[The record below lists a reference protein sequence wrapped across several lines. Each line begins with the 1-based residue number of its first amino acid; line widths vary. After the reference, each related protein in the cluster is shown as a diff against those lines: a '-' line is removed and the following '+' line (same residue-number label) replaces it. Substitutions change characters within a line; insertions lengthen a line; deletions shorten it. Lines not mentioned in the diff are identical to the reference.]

1 MKTTF
6 VKCLC
11 LTLFAAG
18 SLLAGEPAG
27 QKLRQELS
35 HSPDRCMEVF
45 QDGKADPALRRTAFR
60 FLLES
65 PRAEEVLNSGMKDTD
80 SVIRC
85 RAIYELFQRQGV
97 NSYEFLKA
105 AAVSETN
112 PQAAL
117 ILLGCAKNFP
127 DKEKSRELLTELAQ
141 KSKVR
146 DVRRSANRIVDFPFF
161 REVRLLRN
169 DPTHDHEVVTVMSVP
184 LPQEGWRF
192 HTDPME
198 NGHHKGWFE
207 SDFNDSKW
215 KQLKVGVWETQ
226 GYHGYDGIAWY
237 RIRFTMPPKS
247 ECAAVELHFGA
258 VDEAAWVWL
267 NGKFVGQ
274 HDIGTSGW
282 DRPFDLNIT
291 DEINWDGE
299 NVLVVRVEDTAA
311 AGGIWKPIVVNLVK

>member
-1 MKTTF
+1 MKKAS
-6 VKCLC
+6 VKCLG
-11 LTLFAAG
+11 LALLAAG

-105 AAVSETN
+105 AAMSETN
-112 PQAAL
+112 PQAAP

-184 LPQEGWRF
+184 LPHDTSDRRF
-192 HTDPME
+192 SE
-198 NGHHKGWFE
+198 NRLALRRERRRAILGKTRLVYRLDAEALVGRRDRRGRAEHCL
-207 SDFNDSKW
+207 SDS
-215 KQLKVGVWETQ
+215 VG
-226 GYHGYDGIAWY
+226 
-237 RIRFTMPPKS
+237 R
-247 ECAAVELHFGA
+247 
-258 VDEAAWVWL
+258 
-267 NGKFVGQ
+267 
-274 HDIGTSGW
+274 
-282 DRPFDLNIT
+282 
-291 DEINWDGE
+291 
-299 NVLVVRVEDTAA
+299 
-311 AGGIWKPIVVNLVK
+311 

>member
-1 MKTTF
+1 MKKTS
-6 VKCLC
+6 VKCLG
-11 LTLFAAG
+11 LALLAAG
-18 SLLAGEPAG
+18 SLLAGEPDG
-27 QKLRQELS
+27 QKLREELS
-35 HSPDRCMEVF
+35 RSPDRCAEVF
-45 QDGKADPALRRTAFR
+45 QDEKADPVLRRTAFR

-65 PRAEEVLNSGMKDTD
+65 PRAEEVLNSGMKDPDT
-80 SVIRC
+80 VIRC
-85 RAIYELFQRQGV
+85 RSIYELFQRQGV
-97 NSYEFLKA
+97 NSYELLKA
-105 AAVSETN
+105 AAVEEAD
-112 PQAAL
+112 PQSAL

-127 DKEKSRELLTELAQ
+127 DKEKSRELLTVLAQ

-146 DVRRSANRIVDFPFF
+146 DVRRSANRIVDFPFY
-161 REVRLLRN
+161 RENRLLRN
-169 DPTHDHEVVTVMSVP
+169 DPTHDHEVVTVSTIP

-198 NGHHKGWFE
+198 NGHHKGWF
-207 SDFNDSKW
+207 DPAFNDAKW
-215 KQLKVGVWETQ
+215 KQLKVGVWENQ

-247 ECAAVELHFGA
+247 DCAAVEIHFGA

-267 NGKFVGQ
+267 NGKFIGQ
-274 HDIGTSGW
+274 HDIGTMGW

-311 AGGIWKPIVVNLVK
+311 AGGIWKPVVVNLVK